1 MKYTRSE
8 DLKAGQ
14 WIKVASEPKPV
25 QIQSI
30 RINHTYSIPLHI
42 LEIENLQGQRFEVAN
57 LLSQGY
63 YLTEKPKECD
73 ISKEIN

>member
-25 QIQSI
+25 QVKSI
-30 RINHTYSIPLHI
+30 RINHTYSIPLFL
-42 LEIENLQGQRFEVAN
+42 LEIENLQGQRFEFAN

-63 YLTEKPKECD
+63 Y
-73 ISKEIN
+73 I